1 MEDDEATVG
10 RHTGPVRRERLAAV
24 EGLRGIA
31 IVLVVVSHVWVL
43 WPTQGAQATAI
54 GGLFRSGN
62 LSVSVFLVLAGFF
75 LVRSLLRDA
84 EVGRIDIKES
94 ILRRWARVSAHV
106 YTLVLAMLVV
116 TALDAPSTY
125 APSDTAR
132 SALRI
137 VTYTW
142 NWFAMREPLLS
153 RPDGGHLWFTSVY
166 LQVTVALVL
175 LVAALVRRRL
185 VLIVTLIGLV
195 VAVTVWRAWSAANE
209 GEWVAFLRTTTRMDG
224 MLWGALL
231 ATVLPWLPRLS
242 RQAASA
248 LLAVSAAGILL
259 LFLTA
264 SDSTYFGAAGVAGGA
279 DQWSSSAAFMDIDH
293 DGDLDLFVANYV
305 RWSREID
312 FQVGYSLD
320 GKNRAYGPPMSF
332 QGSFP
337 YLYRND
343 GGGRFTDISDKAGV
357 QVRNTST
364 SVPAAKSLGI
374 APADLDGDG
383 WIDFIVANDTVQNLA
398 FTNRHNGTFG
408 EAGDLLG
415 LAFDSMGN
423 ARGAM
428 GIDTARHRND
438 DALAVAIGNFANEM
452 TALYVTQGKSS
463 MFADEDGE
471 TFNLIWSRART
482 SNGH

>member
-264 SDSTYFGAAGVAGGA
+264 SDSTYFGAAGVAVCLA
-279 DQWSSSAAFMDIDH
+279 TSLFLWAAT
-293 DGDLDLFVANYV
+293 
-305 RWSREID
+305 S
-312 FQVGYSLD
+312 
-320 GKNRAYGPPMSF
+320 
-332 QGSFP
+332 
-337 YLYRND
+337 
-343 GGGRFTDISDKAGV
+343 GGGGPVATVLSRRPVVLLGTYSMALYIWHYPVFWW
-357 QVRNTST
+357 TSRHFEAWEPT
-364 SVPAAKSLGI
+364 PKI
-374 APADLDGDG
+374 
-383 WIDFIVANDTVQNLA
+383 IVAMAIVVVLTWAAQRWVEDPVSAWLERRRATRPLRPQVV
-398 FTNRHNGTFG
+398 
-408 EAGDLLG
+408 EAEPTPG
-415 LAFDSMGN
+415 L
-423 ARGAM
+423 RE
-428 GIDTARHRND
+428 R
-438 DALAVAIGNFANEM
+438 
-452 TALYVTQGKSS
+452 
-463 MFADEDGE
+463 
-471 TFNLIWSRART
+471 
-482 SNGH
+482 